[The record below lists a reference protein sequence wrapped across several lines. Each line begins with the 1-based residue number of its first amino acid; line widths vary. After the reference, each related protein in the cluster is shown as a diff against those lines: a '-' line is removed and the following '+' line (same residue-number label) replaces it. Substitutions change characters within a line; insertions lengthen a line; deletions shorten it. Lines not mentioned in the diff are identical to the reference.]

1 MPRKSAFK
9 CYFGCD
15 PIQGK
20 FHQFPRKTT
29 DKFNQWKMVLN
40 PKDQRKGDTYILN
53 NIHMC
58 DRHFEKFY
66 RSGSGRLTGNAVPTL
81 NIGFDGTVLHCFPN
95 PEKHPDRF
103 RTWINSIGGDIL
115 ALENKIIYKYRR
127 VCNNHFLTRFH
138 TTGNRLSAN
147 ATPTLNIPG
156 STTTDKTPMQEDSN
170 IDIETDKPDETERRI
185 DLDNTSSSNGCNITE
200 PYPEFLE
207 TEFLDDIDTDV
218 DEDPLALVPES
229 ESEEMEILYDLE
241 PSIDPRMQ
249 DALNLH
255 AQILKKGLKK
265 DTKEALFKQY
275 IIPEKFSLLHAPKLN
290 PELSEAVTER
300 IRAIDARVVV
310 AQEQLGQ
317 GIAALYEGL
326 ELLINDSKEN
336 LAIKALSDSC
346 QILCDLHHMQTQS
359 RRNLIETNV
368 DKELLNILQD
378 LERDAFLFGNHLS
391 ETIKECKEKEETQK
405 LVLVKSNLDTE
416 ILNFIQDEN
425 QEFSLENEV
434 IADTNANK
442 DNTIRGLRK
451 IVFVDINVDNKGKDV
466 KQDLRLEKEFETTK
480 LGTQKVVNHN
490 IDQKYSNVSQDL
502 PFRYEL
508 LENSNTSKNIDEQNL
523 EETENLDIQFPN
535 VMNAE
540 KGLLGNNRARK
551 IKASK
556 DAVKQLHILSPSKR
570 PSTSAQQAVLQSINS
585 TLSSNKQGGLKRTI
599 VRKVKFLRP
608 VKRATPTRV
617 DSEQPTSDE
626 DSPAWMYKT

>member
-1 MPRKSAFK
+1 MSLDRFRRCAKCGITPVKDGLLSFHRFPKPGKTNLERAKAWAQYCWPEQDWSSADALTKLFTK
-9 CYFGCD
+9 N
-15 PIQGK
+15 K
-20 FHQFPRKTT
+20 
-29 DKFNQWKMVLN
+29 VLC
-40 PKDQRKGDTYILN
+40 K
-53 NIHMC
+53 
-58 DRHFEKFY
+58 RHFEDKHFIDNTKMTLS
-66 RSGSGRLTGNAVPTL
+66 RTSVPTVSE
-81 NIGFDGTVLHCFPN
+81 IVLR
-95 PEKHPDRF
+95 RF
-103 RTWINSIGGDIL
+103 KKR
-115 ALENKIIYKYRR
+115 
-127 VCNNHFLTRFH
+127 
-138 TTGNRLSAN
+138 
-147 ATPTLNIPG
+147 

>member
-1 MPRKSAFK
+1 MKEDRRKCFKCGSSPADDPDTVLYRFPKPGSTNSLRCEVWAKYCCPDKPWYNMEFQGKLHNEHRMLCHRHFLESAFVDFSMK
-9 CYFGCD
+9 KLRRFAYPEVVEESTD
-15 PIQGK
+15 SIQEQEQVTATASTQTATNLPEGNSVI
-20 FHQFPRKTT
+20 F
-29 DKFNQWKMVLN
+29 FN
-40 PKDQRKGDTYILN
+40 
-53 NIHMC
+53 
-58 DRHFEKFY
+58 
-66 RSGSGRLTGNAVPTL
+66 
-81 NIGFDGTVLHCFPN
+81 
-95 PEKHPDRF
+95 
-103 RTWINSIGGDIL
+103 
-115 ALENKIIYKYRR
+115 
-127 VCNNHFLTRFH
+127 
-138 TTGNRLSAN
+138 
-147 ATPTLNIPG
+147 G

>member
-1 MPRKSAFK
+1 MSQVRKCCVVACNATSETHRLFYLPKNDKLRELWLTFLIPVNVKLSGLSKAQLVTKQVCQKHF
-9 CYFGCD
+9 D
-15 PIQGK
+15 R
-20 FHQFPRKTT
+20 HQF
-29 DKFNQWKMVLN
+29 D
-40 PKDQRKGDTYILN
+40 
-53 NIHMC
+53 
-58 DRHFEKFY
+58 
-66 RSGSGRLTGNAVPTL
+66 
-81 NIGFDGTVLHCFPN
+81 
-95 PEKHPDRF
+95 
-103 RTWINSIGGDIL
+103 
-115 ALENKIIYKYRR
+115 NK
-127 VCNNHFLTRFH
+127 
-138 TTGNRLSAN
+138 GNRLAHGYPCLFTEDEILHGVPLS
-147 ATPTLNIPG
+147 TL
-156 STTTDKTPMQEDSN
+156 
-170 IDIETDKPDETERRI
+170 
-185 DLDNTSSSNGCNITE
+185 GCNITE

-207 TEFLDDIDTDV
+207 TEFLDDIDI

-241 PSIDPRMQ
+241 PSIDLKMQ
-249 DALNLH
+249 DTLNLH

-368 DKELLNILQD
+368 DKELLNVLQD

-391 ETIKECKEKEETQK
+391 ETIKECKEKEKTQK

-434 IADTNANK
+434 IADTNASK
-442 DNTIRGLRK
+442 DNTIRGPRK

-480 LGTQKVVNHN
+480 LGTQKVINHN
-490 IDQKYSNVSQDL
+490 IGQKYSNVLQDL

-523 EETENLDIQFPN
+523 EETEILDIQFPN
-535 VMNAE
+535 VINAE

-551 IKASK
+551 IKASE

-570 PSTSAQQAVLQSINS
+570 PSTSARQAVLQSINS
-585 TLSSNKQGGLKRTI
+585 TLSSNKQGGLKRNI

-617 DSEQPTSDE
+617 DSVQPTSDE